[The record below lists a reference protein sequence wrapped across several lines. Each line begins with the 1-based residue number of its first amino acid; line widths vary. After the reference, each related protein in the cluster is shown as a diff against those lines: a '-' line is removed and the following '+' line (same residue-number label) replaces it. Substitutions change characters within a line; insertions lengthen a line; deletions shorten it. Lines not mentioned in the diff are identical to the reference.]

1 MPNPDAKYTNLYFKN
16 LDLDISEE
24 HLREKFSGFGKI
36 LSLVIAK
43 DESGASKGFGF
54 VNFDDPGD
62 ARKAMEAMNGSPV
75 GKSWLC
81 DVVVFLNV
89 ISAMLFVILCGD
101 IFSLSRIQD
110 LVCS

>member
-1 MPNPDAKYTNLYFKN
+1 MPSPDAKYTNLYFKN

-36 LSLVIAK
+36 ISLVIAK

-54 VNFDDPGD
+54 VNFDDPDD
-62 ARKAMEAMNGSPV
+62 ARRAMEAMNGSPI

-81 DVVVFLNV
+81 DAVVF
-89 ISAMLFVILCGD
+89 SM
-101 IFSLSRIQD
+101 
-110 LVCS
+110 